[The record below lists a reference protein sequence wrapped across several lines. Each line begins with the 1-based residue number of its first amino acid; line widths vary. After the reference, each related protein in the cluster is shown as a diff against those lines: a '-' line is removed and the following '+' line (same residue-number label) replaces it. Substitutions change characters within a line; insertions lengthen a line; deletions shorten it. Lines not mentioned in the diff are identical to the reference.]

1 MNAADE
7 NVDWA
12 RLLPLA
18 HTARVVAASGK
29 LLALEKPHGIMTH
42 PNKEVDRNYSL
53 LHAAYDPGR
62 ECYHWEP
69 TTDGAPG
76 ELFLL
81 NRIDSPT
88 SGLVLAALDE
98 ATAIQGREAFANGQV
113 QKVYFALVIGRP
125 RPPQGVW
132 SDRLVRQPAHGHG
145 HGHGPGRG
153 HGHGG
158 VRVMPAAASAPRKLA
173 PTNYECLESNANA
186 GAMLSFIRLEPV
198 TGRTHQL
205 RVQCGAHRSPIV
217 GDATYG
223 DFHFNHEFARRSGHK
238 RLFLHS
244 ASVRIPG
251 LNFSAKSPL
260 PREFSEAFGKDISAE
275 RKG

>member
-1 MNAADE
+1 MPLLGDAGRIQQIIVNYVSNALNADGG
-7 NVDWA
+7 NI
-12 RLLPLA
+12 RLSVNIP
-18 HTARVVAASGK
+18 
-29 LLALEKPHGIMTH
+29 
-42 PNKEVDRNYSL
+42 
-53 LHAAYDPGR
+53 
-62 ECYHWEP
+62 
-69 TTDGAPG
+69 DGAPG

-158 VRVMPAAASAPRKLA
+158 VRVMPAAASAPGQLA
-173 PTNYECLESNANA
+173 KTNYECLES
-186 GAMLSFIRLEPV
+186 L
-198 TGRTHQL
+198 
-205 RVQCGAHRSPIV
+205 
-217 GDATYG
+217 
-223 DFHFNHEFARRSGHK
+223 HK
-238 RLFLHS
+238 IKF
-244 ASVRIPG
+244 P
-251 LNFSAKSPL
+251 
-260 PREFSEAFGKDISAE
+260 D
-275 RKG
+275 